1 MPMSGFRV
9 FTSGYLGSTSPS
21 ETRARAGDAPRPE
34 GMRTVTRQADVAI
47 VGGGVMGSSI
57 AYFLTTDPTETL
69 EPMGKRKA
77 VVPNHRR
84 LKLLRVC
91 D

>member
-1 MPMSGFRV
+1 MQW
-9 FTSGYLGSTSPS
+9 
-21 ETRARAGDAPRPE
+21 TRAREGDEPRPE
-34 GMRTVTRQADVAI
+34 EMQTVTRQADIAI

-69 EPMGKRKA
+69 VSMGKRMA

>member
-1 MPMSGFRV
+1 
-9 FTSGYLGSTSPS
+9 
-21 ETRARAGDAPRPE
+21 
-34 GMRTVTRQADVAI
+34 
-47 VGGGVMGSSI
+47 MGSST

-69 EPMGKRKA
+69 VSMGKRMA